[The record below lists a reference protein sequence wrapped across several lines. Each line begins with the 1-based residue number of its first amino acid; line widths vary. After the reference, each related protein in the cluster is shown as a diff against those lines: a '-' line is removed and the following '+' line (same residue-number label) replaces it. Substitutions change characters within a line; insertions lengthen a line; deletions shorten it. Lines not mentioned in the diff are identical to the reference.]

1 MSTSSSTLAR
11 SLRDSVG
18 PELRLLSA
26 SALSGH
32 KVVNRNGETLGEID
46 DILLDVPRGRIAYAV
61 MGVGGFL
68 GVGERRVALPFTALT
83 QDTDRQCFLIDASL
97 AAFETAP
104 GFDDSQ
110 WAATPEL
117 GWHEEVHRYYGARP
131 YWN

>member
-18 PELRLLSA
+18 PDLRLVTA
-26 SALSGH
+26 STLTGH
-32 KVVNRNGETLGEID
+32 KVFNRNGETLGEIA
-46 DILLDVPRGRIAYAV
+46 DIVLDVPRGCIAYA
-61 MGVGGFL
+61 
-68 GVGERRVALPFTALT
+68 PFTALT
-83 QDTDRQCFLIDASL
+83 LDAERQCFLMDASL

-104 GFDDSQ
+104 AFDDSK

>member
-18 PELRLLSA
+18 PGLRLMTA
-26 SALSGH
+26 SAMCGH

-46 DILLDVPRGRIAYAV
+46 EIMLDVPHGRIAYAV
-61 MGVGGFL
+61 MGIGGFL
-68 GVGERRVALPFTALT
+68 GVGERRVALPWTALT
-83 QDTDRQCFLIDASL
+83 QDTDRQCFLMDATP
-97 AAFETAP
+97 AAFENAP
-104 GFDDSQ
+104 GFDKNQ
-110 WAATPEL
+110 WPTEPDL

>member
-18 PELRLLSA
+18 PDLRLVTA
-26 SALSGH
+26 STLTGH
-32 KVVNRNGETLGEID
+32 KVFNRNGETLGEID
-46 DILLDVPRGRIAYAV
+46 DIVLDVPRRCIAYAV

-68 GVGERRVALPFTALT
+68 GVGERKVALPFTALT
-83 QDTDRQCFLIDASL
+83 LDAERRCFLLYSSL
-97 AAFETAP
+97 APRDLPHARHAFQTRRAS
-104 GFDDSQ
+104 D
-110 WAATPEL
+110 L